1 MTNEEIAYMLKY
13 SSPNSMLV
21 IWKNGRL
28 EELNCPFEVRVVK
41 PIGLY
46 KKNQVL
52 TVSAIKVTNNLIT
65 VYIISGLA
73 YHYYHFDIMD
83 IV

>member
-1 MTNEEIAYMLKY
+1 MTNEDIAYVLKY

-21 IWKNGRL
+21 LWKNGRL
-28 EELNCPFEVRVVK
+28 MEVNCPFKVQVLM
-41 PIGLY
+41 PIGIY
-46 KKNQVL
+46 KKNQILV
-52 TVSAIKVTNNLIT
+52 VNAIKVTNDLIT

-73 YHYYHFDIMD
+73 YHYFHFDIMD

>member
-1 MTNEEIAYMLKY
+1 MTNEEIAYVLKY

-28 EELNCPFEVRVVK
+28 VELNCPFEVRVVK

-46 KKNQVL
+46 KKNQML